1 MSRAV
6 AVFDRVTRDL
16 RDREKLL
23 EEARQHAE
31 RANAAKS
38 MFLVNISHELR
49 TPLTSILGFTRIMQR
64 RLARTLVPHL
74 TSEHPKVA
82 ATVEQVME
90 NIDIILA
97 EGARLTTLI
106 NNRLDKEKI
115 EAGKMSWDFAPVI
128 PSELLAQAGDATASL
143 RSEEH
148 TSELQ

>member
-23 EEARQHAE
+23 KEARQHAE

-38 MFLVNISHELR
+38 MFLANISHELR

-64 RLARTLVPHL
+64 RLDRTLVPHL
-74 TSEHPKVA
+74 PSETPKVA

-90 NIDIILA
+90 I
-97 EGARLTTLI
+97 GR
-106 NNRLDKEKI
+106 
-115 EAGKMSWDFAPVI
+115 APCRGRVCKSVSI
-128 PSELLAQAGDATASL
+128 A
-143 RSEEH
+143 
-148 TSELQ
+148 

>member
-38 MFLVNISHELR
+38 MFLANISHELR
-49 TPLTSILGFTRIMQR
+49 TPLTSILGFTRILQL
-64 RLARTLVPHL
+64 RLSRTLVPHL
-74 TSEHPKVA
+74 PSANPKMA

-90 NIDIILA
+90 NIAIILA
-97 EGARLTTLI
+97 AGARLTPLI
-106 NNRLDKEKI
+106 NTLLDLEMI
-115 EAGKMSWDFAPVI
+115 EAGKMSCD
-128 PSELLAQAGDATASL
+128 
-143 RSEEH
+143 RSTEH
-148 TSELQ
+148 TSDHPSLL